1 MVKVPRVRGSKWLT
15 ECSYIPDTTKESVAS
30 LVRRQIK
37 DFGSPSLLEIR
48 PHSYIGP
55 DCELLVVVT
64 VNGRRI
70 AAF

>member
-1 MVKVPRVRGSKWLT
+1 MKVPRVKGSKWLS
-15 ECSYIPDTTKESVAS
+15 ECEYISDETKESVAS

-55 DCELLVVVT
+55 DCKLLVVVT
-64 VNGRRI
+64 VNGRQI